1 MHNIK
6 EIRTSFDNFKK
17 KIQTRNVDLNLDI
30 ILDLDVRNSSPT
42 EFHKEAVQ
50 GRRMFYEWIQ
60 QYDERRGTNFV
71 KTFPEMN
78 KFLKDCRECMI

>member
-30 ILDLDVRNSSPT
+30 ILDLDVRN
-42 EFHKEAVQ
+42 
-50 GRRMFYEWIQ
+50 R
-60 QYDERRGTNFV
+60 
-71 KTFPEMN
+71 
-78 KFLKDCRECMI
+78 KFI

>member
-30 ILDLDVRNSSPT
+30 ILDLDVRNRK
-42 EFHKEAVQ
+42 FIQDKENLEKQ
-50 GRRMFYEWIQ
+50 KKEISKSQDKSF
-60 QYDERRGTNFV
+60 
-71 KTFPEMN
+71 
-78 KFLKDCRECMI
+78 

>member
-1 MHNIK
+1 MERIVK
-6 EIRTSFDNFKK
+6 
-17 KIQTRNVDLNLDI
+17 
-30 ILDLDVRNSSPT
+30 DLDVRNSSPT